1 MKHSFVCISHTT
13 GAGAEEVAGLVA
25 ERLDFRL
32 LDEDILLQAA
42 DRAGV
47 EPEEMADVEQRK
59 SFLARVAD
67 GMIERG
73 VASAYGPMIP
83 QPSGPKRAEL
93 RDHIR
98 RAIEESTAD
107 GPAVIVAHGASIA
120 LMGRDDVLR
129 VLVTASPETR
139 AGRLERDA
147 ELERSEAAKLV
158 KESDAARAAYLKDFY
173 DVDRELP
180 TSYDLVLN
188 TDRLTAEEAADLVV
202 HALKL

>member
-1 MKHSFVCISHTT
+1 MKHTFVCIAHTT
-13 GAGAEEVAGLVA
+13 GAGAEEMAGLVA

-32 LDEDILLQAA
+32 LDEEILLQAA
-42 DRAGV
+42 ESAGV
-47 EPEEMADVEQRK
+47 GPEEVADVEQRK
-59 SFLARVAD
+59 SFLVRVAND
-67 GMIERG
+67 MLERG
-73 VASAYGPMIP
+73 IGSAYGPIIP
-83 QPSGPKRAEL
+83 QPAGPKRAEL

-98 RAIEESTAD
+98 EAIEESTAD

-120 LMGRDDVLR
+120 LGGRDDVLR

-139 AGRLERDA
+139 AGRLEREA
-147 ELERSEAAKLV
+147 GLERSEATKLV

-180 TSYDLVLN
+180 TSYDLVVN

>member
-1 MKHSFVCISHTT
+1 VKHSFVCISHTT
-13 GAGAEEVAGLVA
+13 GAGAERVAGLVA

-32 LDEDILLQAA
+32 LDEEILLQAA
-42 DRAGV
+42 DNAGV
-47 EPEEMADVEQRK
+47 GPEDVADVEQRK
-59 SFLARVAD
+59 SFLVRVAND
-67 GMIERG
+67 MLERG
-73 VASAYGPMIP
+73 VGSAYGPIIP

-120 LMGRDDVLR
+120 LTGRDDVLR
-129 VLVTASPETR
+129 VLVTASPEIR
-139 AGRLERDA
+139 AERLERDGK
-147 ELERSEAAKLV
+147 LERGEATKLV
-158 KESDAARAAYLKDFY
+158 RDSDAARAAYLKDFY
-173 DVDRELP
+173 EVDRELP

-188 TDRLTAEEAADLVV
+188 TDRITAEDAADLVV